1 MDARY
6 ENPRAETAP
15 VEPTNARRMLPF
27 IVVGSI
33 GFAVDATVLLILTAL
48 AGWQPL
54 WARLVSFMGAVT
66 VTWLIN
72 RRFTFADRR
81 ALRACTSAN
90 EYLRYVLTQSVGA
103 AINFAVFGVALWVLP
118 ALRMHLLIPL
128 ALGSICALCFNYLA
142 MLHLVFPRR
151 VPTS

>member
-1 MDARY
+1 MNDARSGKV
-6 ENPRAETAP
+6 R
-15 VEPTNARRMLPF
+15 EPTNTQRMLRF

-33 GFAVDATVLLILTAL
+33 GFAVDATILLALTVL

-54 WARLVSFMGAVT
+54 EARVVSFMVAVT

-72 RRFTFADRR
+72 RHVTFADRR
-81 ALRACTSAN
+81 ALRANASTN
-90 EYLRYVLTQSVGA
+90 EYMRYVLTQSVGA
-103 AINFAVFGVALWVLP
+103 AINLTVFGIALWMLP
-118 ALRMHLLIPL
+118 ASRVHLLAPL

-142 MLHLVFPRR
+142 LLHLVFPSR